1 MTVMLTTASIIMNS
15 SPYPG
20 MISGMFGGT
29 PGAMHKHPNIKLK
42 HTSSWGLQFKA
53 PTKVNATKVG
63 AIDWSMV
70 DPEKQGPNMVS
81 DLGVERM
88 IQDGLIFQEKFC
100 IRIYEV
106 GPDQK
111 ASVETLMN
119 HLLETS
125 INHMKKTGFIHEG
138 LGSEEM
144 SKYNLTWVVAKI
156 QMVVDRYPKWG
167 DIVEI
172 DNWKAALGKNGVC
185 CNLTFRDCK
194 TGQILV
200 RASSFWV
207 IMNKKTRKLSR
218 FPNEVRAKLEKFFVD
233 KPPLVEQ
240 ATRTWSRSEDNI
252 TEHICKGLKPRW
264 SDLDIN
270 QHVNHVKYV
279 GLILESVPKTIIEK
293 YEIDSM
299 TLDYYQEFT
308 NDNIL
313 QSFTYILTNDNAK
326 ISNCDFVDCQ
336 HLLQFEIDGGNS
348 NIMKGMTRWRLKHGK
363 NKGI

>member
-1 MTVMLTTASIIMNS
+1 MLDHDVLWHA
-15 SPYPG
+15 
-20 MISGMFGGT
+20 
-29 PGAMHKHPNIKLK
+29 
-42 HTSSWGLQFKA
+42 Q
-53 PTKVNATKVG
+53 
-63 AIDWSMV
+63 
-70 DPEKQGPNMVS
+70 
-81 DLGVERM
+81 
-88 IQDGLIFQEKFC
+88 IF
-100 IRIYEV
+100 Y
-106 GPDQK
+106 
-111 ASVETLMN
+111 T
-119 HLLETS
+119 
-125 INHMKKTGFIHEG
+125 
-138 LGSEEM
+138 
-144 SKYNLTWVVAKI
+144 
-156 QMVVDRYPKWG
+156 G

-172 DNWKAALGKNGVC
+172 DNWKTALGKNGVC
-185 CNLTFRDCK
+185 CNLTFRDCI

-252 TEHICKGLKPRW
+252 IEHICKGLKPRW

-313 QSFTYILTNDNAK
+313 QSFTYILTNDNAI
-326 ISNCDFVDCQ
+326 ISNCDIVDCQ
-336 HLLQFEIDGGNS
+336 HLLQFEIGGGNS
-348 NIMKGMTRWRLKHGK
+348 NIMKGMTRWRLKHKKTQGL
-363 NKGI
+363 